1 MPAMATAV
9 TFSVVPSA
17 VEYPAEFAIPPA
29 EIDISRWLRLMR
41 AEYVEIPGLSLTE
54 PQVRRLWGL
63 DTLMATALL
72 SALLDVGFLRRT
84 GRGTYVRADQ
94 G

>member
-1 MPAMATAV
+1 MVGLSSTQ
-9 TFSVVPSA
+9 PS
-17 VEYPAEFAIPPA
+17 IP
-29 EIDISRWLRLMR
+29 RWLELMR
-41 AEYVEIPGLSLTE
+41 AEYTEIPGLSLTE

-63 DTLMATALL
+63 DALTAEALL

-84 GRGTYVRADQ
+84 HRGTYVRSDQ